1 MLLDDIFSGLDPVT
15 EETIFQSLLGE
26 NGILRQE
33 STTVILA
40 THAVHLLPSTDLLVV
55 LGDNGTITYQGTP
68 ANLPPNLVSMRDVSA
83 VGQKRDSQTDDS
95 SVRELSVDLE
105 DTEISL
111 NPELPTADAATTDAS
126 RQTGDLRVYWYYLKT
141 MGLKHTLLFAILGAI
156 CMGFGPA
163 QSMSQ
168 PTPESCGGVDFMLM
182 LMHHRSMAKCLG
194 KR

>member
-15 EETIFQSLLGE
+15 EETIFQSLLGV

-33 STTVILA
+33 SITVILA

-55 LGDNGTITYQGTP
+55 LGDSGTIAYQGTP

-83 VGQKRDSQTDDS
+83 IGEKRDFQTDDS
-95 SVRELSVDLE
+95 SMGEFPADLE
-105 DTEISL
+105 DIEISL
-111 NPELPTADAATTDAS
+111 NPELPTIDAATTDAS

-163 QSMSQ
+163 QSMLQS
-168 PTPESCGGVDFMLM
+168 TPEGCGVNFMLM
-182 LMHHRSMAKCLG
+182 LIHHSSMVKCLG

>member
-15 EETIFQSLLGE
+15 EETIFQSLLGV

-33 STTVILA
+33 SITVILA

-55 LGDNGTITYQGTP
+55 LGDSGTITYQGTP

-83 VGQKRDSQTDDS
+83 VGEKHDSQTDDS
-95 SVRELSVDLE
+95 SIGEFSADLE
-105 DTEISL
+105 DIEISL
-111 NPELPTADAATTDAS
+111 NPELPTIDAATTDAS

-156 CMGFGPA
+156 CTGFGPA
-163 QSMSQ
+163 QSMLQ
-168 PTPESCGGVDFMLM
+168 PTPESCGDVNLMVM
-182 LMHHRSMAKCLG
+182 LMHNRSMVKCLG